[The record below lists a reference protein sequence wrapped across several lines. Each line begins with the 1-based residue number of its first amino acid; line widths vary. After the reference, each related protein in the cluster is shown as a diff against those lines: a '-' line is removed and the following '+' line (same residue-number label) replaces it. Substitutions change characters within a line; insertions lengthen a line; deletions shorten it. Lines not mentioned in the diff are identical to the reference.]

1 MYENNDFIDKK
12 LRLLLDDAVFFL
24 EEALESRAQDSDNS
38 NIKYRKLLRE
48 SAFTRTS
55 VLNSALLLESAA
67 NCCIATLDI
76 SKALLSDIDK
86 LRVIN
91 KFEYYLEHVNNDK
104 KIDRGLSITQ
114 QVTELV
120 SIRNSIVHPKP
131 YKSEWVKI
139 EDKTKIVDLGETQF
153 LKLPNSF
160 WMCKSHHAEIALKA
174 SLNFLSYYFCDLC
187 QYREHEVWKIILG
200 SNDGQDPQKW
210 IEIYEKYGFNVS
222 FLVNVQAVKE
232 GEARLEEH
240 LKTEAMR
247 NNS

>member
-1 MYENNDFIDKK
+1 VHENNDFIDKK

-24 EEALESRAQDSDNS
+24 EEASECQAEESDNLG
-38 NIKYRKLLRE
+38 IKYRKLLRE

-91 KFEYYLEHVNNDK
+91 KFEYYLEHINEDK
-104 KIDRGLSITQ
+104 KIDRGLGITQ

-131 YKSEWVKI
+131 YKSEWVEI
-139 EDKTKIVDLGETQF
+139 DEKTKEVDLGETQF

-160 WMCKSHHAEIALKA
+160 WMCKYHHAESALKA

-187 QYREHEVWKIILG
+187 EYREHEVWEIIFG

-210 IEIYEKYGFNVS
+210 IGINEKYGFNVS

-232 GEARLEEH
+232 GEARFEEH
-240 LKTEAMR
+240 LKAEAIR